1 MGNLRPGR
9 TICRLKCPRHLT
21 ISMTDGQ
28 IYCLARRSIF
38 SCIWV
43 VTSDRCLNFNT
54 RGGRISGCC
63 PKRLWAKT
71 VICTAKTFLCMRN
84 CILRMWA
91 CRRQR
96 DDLMQSI
103 PIQFKPRHAGILV
116 HQQEEYYWLW
126 NTFSEAQNAGINILS
141 ACIFLHYI
149 TGEDEYI
156 PKCHFSWHLN
166 AYKEMNSMLGMESQ
180 TLVSLCKYYTAR
192 LISSEQLMRV
202 PYIALHKHV
211 KLLRIY
217 YGGP

>member
-71 VICTAKTFLCMRN
+71 VICTAKTFLCRRN

-91 CRRQR
+91 RRRQR
-96 DDLMQSI
+96 GDLMQSV
-103 PIQFKPRHAGILV
+103 PTQFIQTTTCGNLPASAGRMILIV
-116 HQQEEYYWLW
+116 
-126 NTFSEAQNAGINILS
+126 
-141 ACIFLHYI
+141 
-149 TGEDEYI
+149 
-156 PKCHFSWHLN
+156 
-166 AYKEMNSMLGMESQ
+166 
-180 TLVSLCKYYTAR
+180 
-192 LISSEQLMRV
+192 
-202 PYIALHKHV
+202 KHV
-211 KLLRIY
+211 LRSLQNERMLRSIFSVLAQY
-217 YGGP
+217 PLHNRR

>member
-71 VICTAKTFLCMRN
+71 VICTAKTFLCRRN

-103 PIQFKPRHAGILV
+103 PIQFKPRHAGILL
-116 HQQEEYYWLW
+116 HQQEEYYWL
-126 NTFSEAQNAGINILS
+126 
-141 ACIFLHYI
+141 
-149 TGEDEYI
+149 
-156 PKCHFSWHLN
+156 
-166 AYKEMNSMLGMESQ
+166 
-180 TLVSLCKYYTAR
+180 
-192 LISSEQLMRV
+192 
-202 PYIALHKHV
+202 KHV
-211 KLLRIY
+211 LRSTECWDQYFQCLHISPLYNRRRRVHTKMPFLLTFKCVQRNE
-217 YGGP
+217 